1 MKDEFLKDQMHLI
14 VFCVFAL
21 APCPDLVVTIFRM
34 HVPMGMKFSFNGPH
48 FSILILW
55 SIFFQNVRSAGLTSA
70 LWYLQFDTA
79 FIAANCC

>member
-34 HVPMGMKFSFNGPH
+34 HVPMGMKFSFNGVH

-55 SIFFQNVRSAGLTSA
+55 SIFFSKCQVCWSDFCSLVFT
-70 LWYLQFDTA
+70 
-79 FIAANCC
+79 I